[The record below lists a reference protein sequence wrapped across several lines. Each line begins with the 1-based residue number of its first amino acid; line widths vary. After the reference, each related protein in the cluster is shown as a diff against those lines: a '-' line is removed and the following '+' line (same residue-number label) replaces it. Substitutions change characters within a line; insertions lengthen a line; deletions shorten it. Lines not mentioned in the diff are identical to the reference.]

1 MFPEKVISPSGR
13 IFWSDPN
20 TPWYAG
26 IYSVWTSPDLLLTRC
41 SSKTREK
48 LKNSARVWGCISVEK
63 AGDGEKALRAYADLK
78 PDFVTLD
85 ITMPNLNGIDAL
97 EKLVELYP
105 DAKVIIVSAV
115 GQKQLVFKALGLGAK
130 DFIIKPFDPARVKQA
145 VDRLF
150 E

>member
-1 MFPEKVISPSGR
+1 MATVLVVDDAAIMRMRLKDILE
-13 IFWSDPN
+13 
-20 TPWYAG
+20 
-26 IYSVWTSPDLLLTRC
+26 PDH
-41 SSKTREK
+41 EVV
-48 LKNSARVWGCISVEK
+48 AE

-85 ITMPNLNGIDAL
+85 ITMPKLNGIEAL
-97 EKLVELYP
+97 EKLMEKYS

>member
-1 MFPEKVISPSGR
+1 MATVLVVDDAAIMRMRLKDILE
-13 IFWSDPN
+13 
-20 TPWYAG
+20 
-26 IYSVWTSPDLLLTRC
+26 PDHQVVA
-41 SSKTREK
+41 E
-48 LKNSARVWGCISVEK
+48 

-85 ITMPNLNGIDAL
+85 ITMPKLNGIEAL
-97 EKLVELYP
+97 EKLMEKYP
-105 DAKVIIVSAV
+105 DAKVVIVSAV
-115 GQKQLVFKALGLGAK
+115 GQKQLVFKALGLGAR

>member
-1 MFPEKVISPSGR
+1 MATVLVVDDAAIMRMRLRDILEPEHEVLG
-13 IFWSDPN
+13 
-20 TPWYAG
+20 
-26 IYSVWTSPDLLLTRC
+26 
-41 SSKTREK
+41 E
-48 LKNSARVWGCISVEK
+48 
-63 AGDGEKALRAYADLK
+63 AGDGEKALRAVADLK

-85 ITMPNLNGIDAL
+85 ITMPTLNGIDAL

>member
-1 MFPEKVISPSGR
+1 
-13 IFWSDPN
+13 
-20 TPWYAG
+20 
-26 IYSVWTSPDLLLTRC
+26 
-41 SSKTREK
+41 
-48 LKNSARVWGCISVEK
+48 
-63 AGDGEKALRAYADLK
+63 
-78 PDFVTLD
+78 
-85 ITMPNLNGIDAL
+85 MPNLNGIDAL